1 MSSTLLRLGLWIILL
16 VVVLYVLQQTY
27 EEAPFVDF
35 FAPAMLQKALALGGI
50 LVAAGIVMRIL
61 ERGAKV
67 VDQEPLRRLQNA
79 DRSRRDLL
87 PRAPPPASSAAKTI
101 GRIGRASGRRNRR
114 LREQRRRQSD
124 QEHVHDDAATKPTA
138 G

>member
-1 MSSTLLRLGLWIILL
+1 MSSTLLRLGLWIVLL

-67 VDQEPLRRLQNA
+67 VIKNRCIVCKTAIDHGAIYCRQHLRSVLSRED
-79 DRSRRDLL
+79 DRTHRTRV
-87 PRAPPPASSAAKTI
+87 RKT
-101 GRIGRASGRRNRR
+101 
-114 LREQRRRQSD
+114 
-124 QEHVHDDAATKPTA
+124 
-138 G
+138 